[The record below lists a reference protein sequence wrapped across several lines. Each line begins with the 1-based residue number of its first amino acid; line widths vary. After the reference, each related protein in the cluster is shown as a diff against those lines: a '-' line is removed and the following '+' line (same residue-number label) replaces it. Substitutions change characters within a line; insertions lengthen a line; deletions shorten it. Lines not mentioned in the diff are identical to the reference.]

1 MSEFVEEVIDA
12 MNDLKDRHPVVYSI
26 LIIPYFL
33 FIGFP
38 LIIVIA
44 LRMLHSFIF
53 RLKDK
58 RCEKKVVFCFLP
70 KFSSDGI
77 IWFRKANREVYA
89 NSDMISFCQYRY
101 SKIKRKEI

>member
-12 MNDLKDRHPVVYSI
+12 MNDLKDRHPVVYSV
-26 LIIPYFL
+26 LVIPYFL

-38 LIIVIA
+38 LIIAIT
-44 LRMLHSFIF
+44 LRMIHSFIF

-58 RCEKKVVFCFLP
+58 RGEKKVVFCFLP
-70 KFSSDGI
+70 KFTSEGI
-77 IWFRKANREVYA
+77 IWFRKANREVYV
-89 NSDMISFCQYRY
+89 NSDMISFYQYSY